1 MHQNHPSAWRSRAAW
16 VWLIIACVLALG
28 SDLASKEIAFR
39 TIAGAPVA
47 VDREEVLRVKRD
59 IDPRAITQELI
70 PRHTPVTVI
79 PSVLDFQLV
88 LNPGAVFGS
97 GAGNRGFFIGFTVVA
112 LGFALAM
119 FAKWT
124 LPHDRWAHAGIGLLV
139 GGGLGNLYDRLFHA
153 CVRDFIH
160 PLPGVK
166 WPFGWSFRG
175 TDEIWPYVSNL
186 ADLYLLIGIGIL
198 LVHLWRRDQ
207 AEAQSAKA
215 RLHAQSDST
224 SAPPTPG

>member
-1 MHQNHPSAWRSRAAW
+1 MTTPHSSAWRSRMAW
-16 VWLIIACVLALG
+16 VYLLVACVLALAT
-28 SDLASKEIAFR
+28 DLASKEIAFR
-39 TIAGAPVA
+39 TVADAPVP
-47 VDREEVLRVKRD
+47 VVREEVLRVKRD

-70 PRHTPVTVI
+70 PKHEPVTVI

-97 GAGNRGFFIGFTVVA
+97 GPGQRGFFIGFTVIA

-124 LPHDRWAHAGIGLLV
+124 LAQDRWAHAGIGLLV

-166 WPFGWSFRG
+166 WPFGWRFMG
-175 TDEIWPYVSNL
+175 TDEVWPYVSNL

-198 LVHLWRRDQ
+198 LVHLYRRDK
-207 AEAQSAKA
+207 AEAERARQAASAKPQA
-215 RLHAQSDST
+215 
-224 SAPPTPG
+224 

>member
-1 MHQNHPSAWRSRAAW
+1 MAW
-16 VWLIIACVLALG
+16 VYLLVACVLALAT
-28 SDLASKEIAFR
+28 DLASKEIAFR
-39 TIAGAPVA
+39 TVADAPVP
-47 VDREEVLRVKRD
+47 VVREEVLRVKRD

-70 PRHTPVTVI
+70 PKHEPVTVI

-97 GAGNRGFFIGFTVVA
+97 GPGQRGFFIGFTVIA

-119 FAKWT
+119 FGKWT
-124 LPHDRWAHAGIGLLV
+124 LAQDRWAHAGIGLLV

-166 WPFGWSFRG
+166 WPFGWRFMG
-175 TDEIWPYVSNL
+175 TDEVWPYVSNL

-198 LVHLWRRDQ
+198 LVHLYRRDKAESERARQ
-207 AEAQSAKA
+207 AASAKPQA
-215 RLHAQSDST
+215 
-224 SAPPTPG
+224 

>member
-1 MHQNHPSAWRSRAAW
+1 MTKPNPSAWRSRVAWLWLLAAC
-16 VWLIIACVLALG
+16 LIALAT
-28 SDLASKEIAFR
+28 DLASKEIAFR
-39 TIAGAPVA
+39 TVADAPVP
-47 VDREEVLRVKRD
+47 VVREEVLRVKRD
-59 IDPRAITQELI
+59 IDPRAITQELV
-70 PRHTPVTVI
+70 PKHEPVTVI
-79 PSVLDFQLV
+79 PHALDFQLV

-97 GAGNRGFFIGFTVVA
+97 GPGQRGFFIGFTVIA

-124 LPHDRWAHAGIGLLV
+124 LAQDRWAHAGIGMLI

-166 WPFGWSFRG
+166 WPFGWRLLG
-175 TDEIWPYVSNL
+175 TDELWPYVSNL

-198 LVHLWRRDQ
+198 LVHLWQRDR
-207 AEAQSAKA
+207 AEAE
-215 RLHAQSDST
+215 RLRTAAAS
-224 SAPPTPG
+224 